1 NEYKTKVVEQDG
13 KLGWTV
19 DVEGSVLANASK
31 DHITAQVT
39 ATDSAGNSETA
50 TAEHDYSVKSLSASI
65 TIDNVTAD
73 NVINEKEAKET
84 IALHGSVGGGV
95 KAGDQVIIT

>member
-1 NEYKTKVVEQDG
+1 EQDG
-13 KLGWTV
+13 KLGWSV

-50 TAEHDYSVKSLSASI
+50 NAEHDYSVKTLDASI
-65 TIDNVTAD
+65 TIDNVTKD
-73 NVINEKEAKET
+73 NVINEAEAKET
-84 IALHGSVGGGV
+84 ITLYGSVGGGV
-95 KAGDQVIIT
+95 KAGDEVTINVDG